1 MNFNVGWEQSAGY
14 NARGLDMKINYAAC
28 MHCALRS
35 TVNKSHEIGPK
46 NQLQKKTVKKS
57 EIMKYGFHNI
67 PVSALMSSALVKDFN
82 WRAQDLA
89 IRRKNQIKK
98 RKSGIRPEN

>member
-35 TVNKSHEIGPK
+35 TVNKSHEIGSK

-57 EIMKYGFHNI
+57 KIMKYGFHYT
-67 PVSALMSSALVKDFN
+67 PVSALMSSARVKDFN
-82 WRAQDLA
+82 WRVQDLA
-89 IRRKNQIKK
+89 ISKKNQTK
-98 RKSGIRPEN
+98 